1 MNLRLIYEKTE
12 RYVIVVRNGR
22 WIAIKAKEIQNG

>member
-1 MNLRLIYEKTE
+1 MKLKLMYRSDE

-22 WIAIKAKEIQNG
+22 WIAIKEKELQNG